1 MHVDIPPDALGFA
14 VVIATLLGTAFGVK
28 LLVWGKGPIR
38 RLRGGTGAAAADERL
53 TELEERVQ
61 QLSDIVGDQSR
72 ALEDYHERLDF
83 AERVLAQR
91 RGETPKSL
99 EPPEGSHS

>member
-1 MHVDIPPDALGFA
+1 MDIPPDALGFA

-38 RLRGGTGAAAADERL
+38 RLRGGTDVGASDERL
-53 TELEERVQ
+53 AELEERVR
-61 QLSDIVGDQSR
+61 QLSDLVGDQSR

-91 RGETPKSL
+91 RGDTPEYL
-99 EPPEGSHS
+99 GPPEG